1 MMNEE
6 CRYRTIWIS
15 DFHLGTKHTKVEFLL
30 DFLKNNE
37 SDYLYLV
44 GDIFDGWALGKSWYW
59 PQMHNDV
66 IQKLLRKVRKGT
78 KVIYIPGNHDE
89 FARGFV
95 DMNFGGI
102 STKLQSIHTT
112 VDGRQFLVLHGDRFD
127 GVIQYARWISFL
139 GAKAYEVALV
149 MNRWY
154 NFIRKKMGFSYWSL
168 SAYLKNKA
176 KRAVQHIADFE
187 KAVAKEA
194 RKYEVEGVVCGHIH
208 QPEISEINGIIY
220 CNTGDWVESCTALVE
235 HVDGTLEVLR
245 WSDPEKRPERLHVLH
260 RAEKKAPLA
269 SSSSGKN
276 PSLTSTA
283 RVAY

>member
-1 MMNEE
+1 MMDQE

-15 DFHLGTKHTKVEFLL
+15 DFHLGTKNTRAEFLL

-59 PQMHNDV
+59 PQLHNDV
-66 IQKLLRKVRKGT
+66 IQKLLRKARKGT

-102 STKLQSIHTT
+102 STKTQCIHTT
-112 VDGRQFLVLHGDRFD
+112 VDGRQLLILHGDQFD
-127 GVIQYARWISFL
+127 GVIQYAKWISLL
-139 GAKAYEVALV
+139 GAVAYEAALA

-154 NFIRKKMGFSYWSL
+154 NVFRKLMGKPYWSL

-176 KRAVQHIADFE
+176 KRAVQHIANFE
-187 KAVAKEA
+187 KAVVNEA

-208 QPEISEINGIIY
+208 HPEIREIEGIVY

-235 HVDGTLEVLR
+235 HVDGTLEILR
-245 WSDPEKRPERLHVLH
+245 WSDPGKRPERLYKLE
-260 RAEKKAPLA
+260 RIDKKEPV
-269 SSSSGKN
+269 
-276 PSLTSTA
+276 SLNGA
-283 RVAY
+283 HYRPPNHQEVKVAY